1 MLKLEGICK
10 SFGSARLLDGLNL
23 EVETGELFGFVGAN
37 GAGKTTTLK
46 IIVGLLKADA
56 GNIYLDDSSALN
68 KPSILKEK
76 VGYVPDYYGVY
87 NNLTVMEYMEFYGSS
102 YYLKEDY
109 IQKKSDALLKQ
120 MKLEEKKQDFVENLS
135 RGMRQRLCLARA
147 LIHNPEILI
156 LDEPFSGLDPASRV
170 ELREILGQLS
180 KEGKT
185 IILSSHILEELT
197 ELCTSIGILRHGKIA
212 LQGSMEDIAF
222 YVDKSNPI
230 ILYIYKNMETAIEL
244 LKQDEL
250 VETLTIQGNRI
261 MITYNGGREDEAILL
276 KRMIEKGVMINSFF
290 REQSSLESLFLKM
303 TQEGEE

>member
-56 GNIYLDDSSALN
+56 GNIYLDDSSVLN